1 MERVFASLPLV
12 LYRRYEAE
20 LEGLP
25 CGLELLMDH
34 EALDPSFA
42 AERDAIADALA
53 ARSVGCRFHAPF
65 RDLTPAGHDPEA
77 VGLARRRHTA
87 ALAVAPR
94 FGVTGVSAHPGW
106 DPGLYGTEHERGV
119 WLERATAFWAG
130 LGSAAAAAGVTVA
143 LENIFDRDA
152 WALRSLLAALPAAQF
167 GWLLDLGH
175 WHAYSYDGLMPWLE
189 ALGERLVAVHVHD
202 NGGRT
207 DDHRALGAGSLPGD
221 EALAALRSLR
231 RPLDWVLEN
240 RSVPDLETSIR
251 YLADRSGIAEL
262 EAAGARLEK
271 RGARGGRS

>member
-1 MERVFASLPLV
+1 MEFRIDGTVIAVNVADAGALLAEVRARFGRGEGFALATINLDHVVKLRSSAAFRAAYAAQDLVVADGNPIVWLSHLAGRPVELAPGADMVLPLAG
-12 LYRRYEAE
+12 E
-20 LEGLP
+20 
-25 CGLELLMDH
+25 
-34 EALDPSFA
+34 
-42 AERDAIADALA
+42 A
-53 ARSVGCRFHAPF
+53 AR
-65 RDLTPAGHDPEA
+65 
-77 VGLARRRHTA
+77 
-87 ALAVAPR
+87 
-94 FGVTGVSAHPGW
+94 
-106 DPGLYGTEHERGV
+106 
-119 WLERATAFWAG
+119 
-130 LGSAAAAAGVTVA
+130 AGVTVA